1 MIIEIKGEDA
11 DPELKRR
18 RFRVL
23 VQELYDAKDGREPV
37 WIQPFPDEMQ
47 PYHYPRILQEA
58 IDQLI
63 DGDA

>member
-1 MIIEIKGEDA
+1 MIIEIRGEDA
-11 DPELKRR
+11 DPELRGR

-23 VQELYDAKDGREPV
+23 VEELYDCDDRPPV
-37 WIQPFPDEMQ
+37 WIQPFLSEMR

-63 DGDA
+63 GDDE

>member
-1 MIIEIKGEDA
+1 MIIEIRGEDV
-11 DPELKRR
+11 DVELKGR
-18 RFRVL
+18 RFRVH
-23 VQELYDAKDGREPV
+23 VEELYEEV

-63 DGDA
+63 GDDE